1 MKNDD
6 TLALL
11 YSPIPALGLSLELTS
26 VTEMHG
32 YYTLADL
39 IKHTTEELT
48 HLPGFTQHLL
58 YEYVNFMEANG
69 YGDLIDPM

>member
-1 MKNDD
+1 MRNDH

-11 YSPIPALGLSLELTS
+11 HTPFPILGLSQELTN
-26 VTEMHG
+26 VTEMNG

-39 IKHTTEELT
+39 CKRTTDELLA
-48 HLPGFTQHLL
+48 LPGFTQHLL

-69 YGDLIDPM
+69 LGELIDPM